1 MGNTEAKALL
11 IGLDASGK
19 STIMSKLLNP
29 DYLDPNITPTIG
41 FKKDKISREGIDIEV
56 IDMSGESKYRDLW
69 KTNATNTSNKDKI
82 SGIIFV
88 VDSTNKM
95 RLNVARSEI

>member
-1 MGNTEAKALL
+1 MGNSEVKILL
-11 IGLDASGK
+11 IGLDAAGK
-19 STIMSKLLNP
+19 TTIMSRLQNP
-29 DYLDPNITPTIG
+29 DYLDPSITPTIG
-41 FKKDKISREGIDIEV
+41 FKKQSISRNGLDMEV

-69 KTNATNTSNKDKI
+69 KTNATNTSTKDRI

-95 RLNVARSEI
+95 RINVARSEL